1 MNEPGRLMR
10 WGKDIVAC
18 CAMWFSVALAA
29 VPDAMAEPTGK
40 GEESSRAAQ
49 DEKSE
54 IYLSV
59 FMLGNIPGNRA
70 LKFETDPYPNTN
82 IDGGLGGGIKVGFYP
97 AFTGRIVG
105 LEGEFSGFNADVDAP
120 QSTSGGVTRSGQFRM
135 NIFNA
140 MANLLF
146 RYPGKIVQPYVGA
159 GVGLSGAFARNIN
172 LQHGAVGA
180 VNENAGDAAFAYQL
194 IGGGRVNVTNRLFLF
209 SEYKYMVANYKWES
223 ELPNGA
229 AGPSFS
235 LPFRTH
241 IISGGV
247 GFSF

>member
-1 MNEPGRLMR
+1 MNQSGRGIRL
-10 WGKDIVAC
+10 GT
-18 CAMWFSVALAA
+18 ALAA
-29 VPDAMAEPTGK
+29 VCAMWSSVVLGAVPDPKAAPAGK
-40 GEESSRAAQ
+40 GEETSAAA
-49 DEKSE
+49 DNEKSE
-54 IYLSV
+54 LYLSL

-70 LKFETDPYPNTN
+70 LKFETDPYPNTDV
-82 IDGGLGGGIKVGFYP
+82 DGGLGGGIKVGYYP

-105 LEGEFSGFNADVDAP
+105 IEGEFSGFNANVDAP
-120 QSTSGGVTRSGQFRM
+120 QSTSGGVTRSGQFRL

-146 RYPGKIVQPYVGA
+146 RYPGQTVQPYAGA

-180 VNENAGDAAFAYQL
+180 INENAGDATFAYQL
-194 IGGGRVNVTNRLFLF
+194 IGGGRINVTERLFLF

-229 AGPSFS
+229 GGPSFS

>member
-1 MNEPGRLMR
+1 MNQSGRGMR
-10 WGKDIVAC
+10 LGT
-18 CAMWFSVALAA
+18 ALAA
-29 VPDAMAEPTGK
+29 VCAMWSSVVMGAVPDPKAAPAGK
-40 GEESSRAAQ
+40 GEETSAVA
-49 DEKSE
+49 DNEKSE
-54 IYLSV
+54 LYLSV

-70 LKFETDPYPNTN
+70 LKFETDPYPNTDV
-82 IDGGLGGGIKVGFYP
+82 DGGLGGGIKVGYYP
-97 AFTGRIVG
+97 AFTGRIIG
-105 LEGEFSGFNADVDAP
+105 IEGEFSGFNANVDAP
-120 QSTSGGVTRSGQFRM
+120 QSTSGGVTRSGQFRL

-146 RYPGKIVQPYVGA
+146 RYPGKTVQPYVGA

-180 VNENAGDAAFAYQL
+180 INENAGDATFAYQL
-194 IGGGRVNVTNRLFLF
+194 IGGGRFNVTDRLFLF

-223 ELPNGA
+223 ELPDGA
-229 AGPSFS
+229 GGPSFS

-247 GFSF
+247 GFNF